1 MSSAVQALL
10 VLLPFGYL
18 VAAVFYGMAF
28 AGKNQP
34 RIARFRTLLLI
45 APLAVHL
52 ALFNLYWREAGTFP
66 IVGTWL
72 VISAVALVTALIF
85 VGITWRS
92 PQPSVACI
100 VLLVVTMLQLLAS
113 AFGPIQA
120 EIGRDVTSFRLLHS
134 ATSVVAAACLILS
147 GTYGFMYIL
156 LYRQMRSKQFG
167 PLFKEL
173 PSLDRLTRTTRRA
186 ALVGFVFLTVGL
198 NVGIGMGHKL
208 AEESFNYADP
218 HVILTIVLWIHFGVI
233 AFSRQIRG
241 LSARR
246 ASIAAAAG
254 LVTLLITLLLTLL
267 PAVTS
272 HSFQ

>member
-1 MSSAVQALL
+1 MSGAIQALV

-28 AGKNQP
+28 AGPKQP
-34 RIARFRTLLLI
+34 PLARLRTLFFI
-45 APLAVHL
+45 APLVVHTV
-52 ALFNLYWREAGTFP
+52 LFGLYWEEAGAFP

-85 VGITWRS
+85 AGITWRH

-100 VLLVVTMLQLLAS
+100 VLLVVTVMQLLAS
-113 AFGPIQA
+113 AFGPLRV
-120 EIGRDVTSFRLLHS
+120 EIGHDVSPFTLLHVS
-134 ATSVVAAACLILS
+134 TSIVAAACLILS
-147 GTYGFMYIL
+147 GIYGFLYIL
-156 LYRQMRSKQFG
+156 LFQQMRSKRFG

-173 PSLDRLTRTTRRA
+173 PPLDLLTRTTRRA
-186 ALVGFVFLTVGL
+186 ALVGFLFLTVGL
-198 NVGIGMGHKL
+198 NVGIGMGHQL
-208 AEESFNYADP
+208 AEDGFDYADP
-218 HVILTIVLWIHFGVI
+218 HVILFIALWIHFGVI

-241 LSARR
+241 LTARW

-254 LVTLLITLLLTLL
+254 LVALLITLLLTLL

-272 HSFQ
+272 HSF

>member
-1 MSSAVQALL
+1 MSGAIQALV

-18 VAAVFYGMAF
+18 VAAIFYGMAF
-28 AGKNQP
+28 AGPKQP
-34 RIARFRTLLLI
+34 PLARLRTPFFI
-45 APLAVHL
+45 APLVVHVG
-52 ALFNLYWREAGTFP
+52 LFWLYWQEAGAFP

-85 VGITWRS
+85 AGITWRS

-100 VLLVVTMLQLLAS
+100 VLLVVTVLQLLAS
-113 AFGPIQA
+113 AFGPLQV

-134 ATSVVAAACLILS
+134 ATSVIASACLILS
-147 GTYGFMYIL
+147 GIYGFLYIL
-156 LYRQMRSKQFG
+156 LYRQMRSKSFG

-173 PSLDRLTRTTRRA
+173 PSLDLLTRSTRRA
-186 ALVGFVFLTVGL
+186 ALVGFLMLTVGV
-198 NVGIGMGHKL
+198 NVGIGLGHQL
-208 AEESFNYADP
+208 AEDGFDYTDP
-218 HVILTIVLWIHFGVI
+218 LVILTIALWIHFGVI

-254 LVTLLITLLLTLL
+254 LVALLVTLLLTLL

-272 HSFQ
+272 HS

>member
-1 MSSAVQALL
+1 MSATIQALL

-28 AGKNQP
+28 AGENQP
-34 RIARFRTLLLI
+34 PLARLRLPFFI
-45 APLAVHL
+45 APLAVHVG
-52 ALFNLYWREAGTFP
+52 LFWLYWEEAGAFP

-85 VGITWRS
+85 AGITSRS

-100 VLLVVTMLQLLAS
+100 VLLVVTMLQLFAS
-113 AFGPIQA
+113 AFGPLRVQVA
-120 EIGRDVTSFRLLHS
+120 GEVSPFTLLHA

-147 GTYGFMYIL
+147 GTYGFLYIL
-156 LYRQMRSKQFG
+156 LYRQMRSKHFG

-173 PSLDRLTRTTRRA
+173 PSLELLTHTTRRA
-186 ALVGFVFLTVGL
+186 ALVGFLFLTVGL

-208 AEESFNYADP
+208 AVGKFDYTDP
-218 HVILTIVLWIHFGVI
+218 HVILTIALWIHFGVI
-233 AFSRQIRG
+233 AFSRKIRG
-241 LSARR
+241 LTARR

-254 LVTLLITLLLTLL
+254 LVTLLLTLLLTLL

-272 HSFQ
+272 HAF